1 MVARLVEKR
10 FAWPSF
16 SAYEIRDGR
25 IAPAA
30 GAKIRWYD
38 PWANY
43 RRSLG
48 ENRAS
53 PPYLSL
59 VALVKRLEV
68 EEAGQDL
75 LQNAATHQVESAGCP
90 VRLSAATI
98 KSLLAWSAQHGPLG
112 IFHQTT
118 PYIEWGDST
127 WAWAYGRWHRSG
139 IWTTM
144 RAPDDRS
151 SLVTE
156 ITYHEHKRLNARF
169 QLQKFLGPEPPDE
182 IPAPD
187 SEEFFRL
194 YGEHVW
200 DWLWAAITTVGAI
213 REAHQHGLNAL
224 TGGAV
229 RLRRFDGARV
239 RTTMV
244 FPSLLSAF
252 AEMYFQDREGGTLV
266 GDCALCGEPF
276 TTDRRWTT
284 YCSSQCATKARQKRF
299 LERNPDYYQKPKSG
313 GETDRPRR
321 PKETKPTNAGPQTEA

>member
-25 IAPAA
+25 IVPAA

-43 RRSLG
+43 RRSIT
-48 ENRAS
+48 ENRGS

-59 VALVKRLEV
+59 VALVKRLEG
-68 EEAGQDL
+68 EEGGQDL
-75 LQNAATHQVESAGCP
+75 LQNAATHQVESIDAP
-90 VRLSAATI
+90 VRLSEATV
-98 KSLLAWSAQHGPLG
+98 KAVLAWSAQHGPLG

-127 WAWAYGRWHRSG
+127 WAWAYGRWQRST
-139 IWTTM
+139 IWPIR
-144 RAPDDRS
+144 RAPADRKG
-151 SLVTE
+151 LVTQ
-156 ITYHEHKRLNARF
+156 ITYHEHQRVDARVHVK
-169 QLQKFLGPEPPDE
+169 KFLGPELPDGL
-182 IPAPD
+182 PAPD

-194 YGEHVW
+194 YGEHVS
-200 DWLWAAITTVGAI
+200 DWIWAASTAVGAI
-213 REAHQHGLNAL
+213 RESHPEGLNAM
-224 TGGAV
+224 TGAAV
-229 RLRRFDGARV
+229 RLRRFEGARV

-266 GDCALCGEPF
+266 GDCAMCGEPF

-284 YCSSQCATKARQKRF
+284 YCSPQCATKARQKRF

-313 GETDRPRR
+313 RKTDRPRS
-321 PKETKPTNAGPQTEA
+321 PKEAIGN